1 MVTRISTV
9 PVPAGAVAVICVA
22 ELTVKPVAFVA
33 PNITAVALLKLVPV
47 FVTVVPPVL
56 GPLVGETL
64 VTVGAATNV
73 Y

>member
-1 MVTRISTV
+1 M
-9 PVPAGAVAVICVA
+9 ICVA

-33 PNITAVALLKLVPV
+33 PNITAVAPPKLVPV
-47 FVTVVPPVL
+47 IVTVVPPVL